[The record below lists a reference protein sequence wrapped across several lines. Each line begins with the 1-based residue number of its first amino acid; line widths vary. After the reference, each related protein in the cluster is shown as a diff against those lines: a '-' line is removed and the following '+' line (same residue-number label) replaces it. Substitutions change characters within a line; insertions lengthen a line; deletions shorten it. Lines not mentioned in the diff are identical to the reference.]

1 MTEMREVRSIERR
14 SIDSLVQQLFDRI
27 GGENRIAGPGEAL
40 SPLDERYV
48 GVLKLLLQEAF
59 PGTPEEVFSSVKDD
73 LIVVSRAAVQ
83 PSELVSFTPST
94 LRVAPPY
101 SERVGDIQNKYAS
114 LLNLT
119 VLPTRYLDTDLMDP
133 NLLFSQGFFS
143 ERSIKGWARLSLTF
157 ARLCASMQEMAF
169 ASGLKQ
175 EHVFHG
181 GTSNLIPCRF
191 SNRQGEEMELVA
203 P

>member
-1 MTEMREVRSIERR
+1 MTEMREVRSLERR

-83 PSELVSFTPST
+83 PS
-94 LRVAPPY
+94 
-101 SERVGDIQNKYAS
+101 
-114 LLNLT
+114 
-119 VLPTRYLDTDLMDP
+119 
-133 NLLFSQGFFS
+133 
-143 ERSIKGWARLSLTF
+143 
-157 ARLCASMQEMAF
+157 
-169 ASGLKQ
+169 
-175 EHVFHG
+175 
-181 GTSNLIPCRF
+181 
-191 SNRQGEEMELVA
+191 
-203 P
+203 